1 MISFHGPDQARD
13 PGETVQ
19 LPGSVT
25 TQMTVTEMQRGMSI
39 RHPCPHRSRQDSGE
53 ARLAPAP
60 SPHAS
65 PRTDCCLPSS
75 PLVWVDAP
83 PTGDKSA
90 CIRGCQG
97 SILSRNCGYPWV
109 WPPGTTHSE
118 GFFICPQEFAE
129 ALWAEHRPLQPA
141 ARVMSKHSLWR
152 VSLCWAQMAHKTK
165 LALDLGG
172 LTMNIPATGL
182 AAAPYPNATRR
193 EGT

>member
-1 MISFHGPDQARD
+1 
-13 PGETVQ
+13 
-19 LPGSVT
+19 
-25 TQMTVTEMQRGMSI
+25 MQRGMSI
-39 RHPCPHRSRQDSGE
+39 RHPCPHRSRQDLPQD
-53 ARLAPAP
+53 RLL
-60 SPHAS
+60 SK
-65 PRTDCCLPSS
+65 PSS

-165 LALDLGG
+165 PALDLGG

-193 EGT
+193 GEGT